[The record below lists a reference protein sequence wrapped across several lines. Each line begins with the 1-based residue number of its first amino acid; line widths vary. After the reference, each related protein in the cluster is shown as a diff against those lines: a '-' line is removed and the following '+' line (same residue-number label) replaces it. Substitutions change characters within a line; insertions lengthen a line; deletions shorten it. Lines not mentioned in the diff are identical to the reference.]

1 MKIYYLVIPL
11 VVLVVALVGG
21 WLTSQGVSTW
31 YTTLML
37 PEVAPAGGVIGTVW
51 TVIFILSAI
60 AVILIW
66 NKKRSIKRFG
76 WVVGLLT
83 ANAILNVAWSYLFF
97 VQHLL
102 GWAIVE
108 MVLLNLTNLAIIVL
122 VWRKQ
127 QLAAWLL
134 VPYFLWVCFATYLA
148 YSIWL
153 LN

>member
-1 MKIYYLVIPL
+1 MRVYYLVIPL
-11 VVLVVALVGG
+11 AVLAVALMGG
-21 WLTSQGVSTW
+21 WLTNQGVSTW
-31 YTTLML
+31 YMTLAL

-51 TVIFILSAI
+51 TVIFILSAV
-60 AVILIW
+60 AVVLIW
-66 NKKRSIKRFG
+66 NERKKIRQFN

-83 ANAILNVAWSYLFF
+83 ANAVLNVAWSYLFF
-97 VQHLL
+97 VQHLI

-108 MVLLNLTNLAIIVL
+108 MIVLNLTTLAIIVL
-122 VWRKQ
+122 VRRKQ